1 MSTANAR
8 GRRDHGSLAYWRGC
22 GRLRCERRVEVHTLV
37 MYEPLLAS
45 FRVVAEAVVDVLL
58 LRGGLWAR
66 RYALTTHGAVRSS
79 ACGTVGS
86 A

>member
-1 MSTANAR
+1 M
-8 GRRDHGSLAYWRGC
+8 
-22 GRLRCERRVEVHTLV
+22 HTLV